1 MVRPRRSAEE
11 RQIACISPQG
21 RRTSPLRNPRPGSQ
35 SQLNFIAACLPG
47 TEHCLKRAEGREIR
61 NVSSLSLF
69 GLAFFMLVMI
79 GAFAVRSAAGFGAVL
94 IAMPMLAFVLPV
106 STAVSV
112 TTALTAITS
121 VHHVSR
127 DWRRV
132 AWRHFAIMAFYSAI
146 GIGLGFYFISML
158 DEHALRRS
166 LGVFLI
172 LYSIYSL
179 ATAKVSRT
187 VSTRWRGPL
196 AASTGIAGG
205 LLGTLFGAGVGP
217 IYVVY
222 FDALRLEREIFRVTM
237 STVVLLGGA
246 ARIAGYASFGFY
258 ERSSIML
265 IAIGLPLVVVGSWL
279 GDRVIRRLDPQ
290 MFSWLLGGLILL
302 SGVGLLVK

>member
-1 MVRPRRSAEE
+1 
-11 RQIACISPQG
+11 
-21 RRTSPLRNPRPGSQ
+21 
-35 SQLNFIAACLPG
+35 
-47 TEHCLKRAEGREIR
+47 
-61 NVSSLSLF
+61 VSSLSLL
-69 GLAFFMLVMI
+69 GVAFFMLVMI

-121 VHHVSR
+121 VHQLSR

-132 AWRHFAIMAFYSAI
+132 AWRHFGIMAAYSAI
-146 GIGLGFYFISML
+146 GIGLGLYFITLL
-158 DEHALRRS
+158 DEHALRRC
-166 LGVFLI
+166 LGAFLI
-172 LYSIYSL
+172 LYSLYAV
-179 ATAKVSRT
+179 ATAKASRT
-187 VSTRWRGPL
+187 VSTRWHGPL
-196 AASTGIAGG
+196 AAGTGIVGG

-222 FDALRLEREIFRVTM
+222 FNALQMEREIFRVTM

-246 ARIAGYASFGFY
+246 ARIAGYASLGFY
-258 ERSSIML
+258 ERSSIAL

-290 MFSWLLGGLILL
+290 IFSWLVGGLIFL

>member
-1 MVRPRRSAEE
+1 LRPAFPGLNIAQNRPKGGKIRSM
-11 RQIACISPQG
+11 
-21 RRTSPLRNPRPGSQ
+21 L
-35 SQLNFIAACLPG
+35 
-47 TEHCLKRAEGREIR
+47 
-61 NVSSLSLF
+61 SLSLL
-69 GLAFFMLVMI
+69 GLVFFMLVMI

-121 VHHVSR
+121 VHQLSR
-127 DWRRV
+127 GWRRV
-132 AWRHFAIMAFYSAI
+132 AWRHFAIMASYSAI
-146 GIGLGFYFISML
+146 GIGVGLYFIQML

-172 LYSIYSL
+172 FYSIYALTPTKASC
-179 ATAKVSRT
+179 T
-187 VSTRWRGPL
+187 VSARWRGAL
-196 AASTGIAGG
+196 AAGTGIAGG

-222 FDALRLEREIFRVTM
+222 FNALRLEREIFRVTM

-246 ARIAGYASFGFY
+246 ARIAGYATLGFY
-258 ERSSIML
+258 EGSSIAL

-279 GDRVIRRLDPQ
+279 GDRVIRRLNPQ
-290 MFSWLLGGLILL
+290 TFSWLVGGLIFL
-302 SGVGLLVK
+302 SGIGLLVK

>member
-1 MVRPRRSAEE
+1 
-11 RQIACISPQG
+11 
-21 RRTSPLRNPRPGSQ
+21 
-35 SQLNFIAACLPG
+35 
-47 TEHCLKRAEGREIR
+47 
-61 NVSSLSLF
+61 
-69 GLAFFMLVMI
+69 MLVMT

-94 IAMPMLAFVLPV
+94 IAMPMLTFVLPI

-121 VHHVSR
+121 VHHLGR

-146 GIGLGFYFISML
+146 GIGFGLYFIKML
-158 DEHALRRS
+158 DEHALRRG

-172 LYSIYSL
+172 LYSLYAL
-179 ATAKVSRT
+179 ATAKASRT
-187 VSTRWRGPL
+187 VSARWHGAL
-196 AASTGIAGG
+196 AAGTGIVGG

-222 FDALRLEREIFRVTM
+222 FNALRMEREIFRVTM

-258 ERSSIML
+258 ERSSLVL

-279 GDRVIRRLDPQ
+279 GDQVIRKLDPQ
-290 MFSWLLGGLILL
+290 IFSRLVGGLIFL
-302 SGVGLLVK
+302 SGVALLVK

>member
-1 MVRPRRSAEE
+1 
-11 RQIACISPQG
+11 
-21 RRTSPLRNPRPGSQ
+21 
-35 SQLNFIAACLPG
+35 
-47 TEHCLKRAEGREIR
+47 
-61 NVSSLSLF
+61 LSLI
-69 GLAFFMLVMI
+69 GLVFFMLVMI

-121 VHHVSR
+121 VHQVSR

-132 AWRHFAIMAFYSAI
+132 AWRHFTIMAFYSAI
-146 GIGLGFYFISML
+146 GIGLGFYFIQML

-172 LYSIYSL
+172 LYSIYAL
-179 ATAKVSRT
+179 ATKASRT
-187 VSTRWRGPL
+187 VSARWRGAL
-196 AASTGIAGG
+196 AAGTGIAGG

-217 IYVVY
+217 IYVIY
-222 FDALRLEREIFRVTM
+222 LNSLRLEREIFRVTM

-258 ERSSIML
+258 ERSSIAFRSASESL
-265 IAIGLPLVVVGSWL
+265 SAVPLAIAGDGNRSRRLPRNFCKSDDIISSIVHI
-279 GDRVIRRLDPQ
+279 IRRLCEV
-290 MFSWLLGGLILL
+290 
-302 SGVGLLVK
+302 GVDVRYCNC

>member
-1 MVRPRRSAEE
+1 LLET
-11 RQIACISPQG
+11 G
-21 RRTSPLRNPRPGSQ
+21 R
-35 SQLNFIAACLPG
+35 G
-47 TEHCLKRAEGREIR
+47 TGIR
-61 NVSSLSLF
+61 NVSSLSLL
-69 GLAFFMLVMI
+69 GLVFFILVMI

-94 IAMPMLAFVLPV
+94 IAMPMLAFILPV

-121 VHHVSR
+121 LHQLSR

-132 AWRHFAIMAFYSAI
+132 AWRHFAIMAAYSAI
-146 GIGLGFYFISML
+146 GIGLGFYFITLL
-158 DEHALRRS
+158 DERALRHS

-172 LYSIYSL
+172 LYSVYAL
-179 ATAKVSRT
+179 ATAKVSHT
-187 VSTRWRGPL
+187 VSARWRGPL
-196 AASTGIAGG
+196 AASTGIVGG

-222 FDALRLEREIFRVTM
+222 FNALRLEREIFRVTM

-258 ERSSIML
+258 ERSSIAL

-279 GDRVIRRLDPQ
+279 GDKVIRKLDPER
-290 MFSWLLGGLILL
+290 FSWLVAGLILL
-302 SGVGLLVK
+302 SGVALLVK

>member
-1 MVRPRRSAEE
+1 M
-11 RQIACISPQG
+11 
-21 RRTSPLRNPRPGSQ
+21 
-35 SQLNFIAACLPG
+35 
-47 TEHCLKRAEGREIR
+47 
-61 NVSSLSLF
+61 SSLSLL
-69 GLAFFMLVMI
+69 GLVFFILVMI

-94 IAMPMLAFVLPV
+94 IAMPMLAFVLPI

-121 VHHVSR
+121 LHQLSR

-132 AWRHFAIMAFYSAI
+132 AWRDFAIMAAYSAI
-146 GIGLGFYFISML
+146 GIGLGFYFITL
-158 DEHALRRS
+158 LNEQALRDS

-172 LYSIYSL
+172 LYSVYAL
-179 ATAKVSRT
+179 ATAKVSHT
-187 VSTRWRGPL
+187 VSARWRGPL
-196 AASTGIAGG
+196 AAGTGIAGG

-222 FDALRLEREIFRVTM
+222 FNALRLEREIFRVTM

-258 ERSSIML
+258 ERSSIAL

-279 GDRVIRRLDPQ
+279 GDRVIRKLDPQ
-290 MFSWLLGGLILL
+290 RFSWLVAGLILL
-302 SGVGLLVK
+302 SGVALLL